1 MSSTISRLLSHYD
14 SGTLTRRELLAGL
27 TMLATA
33 GTTTSAAAGLKVSR
47 LDHISLNVSDLQ
59 RSRDFYLNV
68 FASSVNSNPRP
79 NNEVR
84 LDFGENGLL
93 VLRRSS
99 PPGTVDHLGIKLE
112 GFDKLSVT
120 QQLRASGIVPV
131 DEPNVPGTPGFH
143 VVDPDGF
150 RVQLL

>member
-1 MSSTISRLLSHYD
+1 MSSTISRLLSHYE
-14 SGTLTRRELLAGL
+14 SGTLTRRQLIAGL

-33 GTTTSAAAGLKVSR
+33 GTTTSAAGLKVSR

-68 FASSVNSNPRP
+68 FASSVNTNPRP
-79 NNEVR
+79 SNEVR
-84 LDFGENGLL
+84 LDLGENGLL

-99 PPGTVDHLGIKLE
+99 PPGTVDHLGIKVE
-112 GFDKLSVT
+112 GFDKPSVT

-150 RVQLL
+150 KVQLL